1 MACAVVTSITGDSL
15 FALIVLAL
23 LEPVLHAPAKSA
35 TAKSIKSAGVKIRI
49 TFMNSLPLGGEMSKL
64 DPGVYFKTPRRMIS
78 AKFLAASSLEIFNKR
93 RFLSQRILF
102 SECWIIIPRNAL
114 TAIFGSISRMAP
126 SACLVFM

>member
-49 TFMNSLPLGGEMSKL
+49 TFMNSLPLGAKCPNWIREFISK
-64 DPGVYFKTPRRMIS
+64 R
-78 AKFLAASSLEIFNKR
+78 
-93 RFLSQRILF
+93 
-102 SECWIIIPRNAL
+102 
-114 TAIFGSISRMAP
+114 
-126 SACLVFM
+126 LVE